1 MTSTDLPSATA
12 VPASAPGRAA
22 YPHSRPRTVPRWW
35 RDASAAL
42 LWAVLLWVTALWVQG
57 GGLTGIGTPAGLL
70 TSTGRLTGLVA
81 SALLL
86 VQNQRTDLA
95 RLEAAVERVALAVE
109 RQGGGSTAPGAA
121 LQGYVVAG
129 GSSYHLPN
137 CTLPEARTEAHMIP
151 LTDVV
156 GSALEPCRVCRPPQ
170 FGRLVNGAVPPAP
183 TASV

>member
-1 MTSTDLPSATA
+1 MSNLSLPNL
-12 VPASAPGRAA
+12 PGQNN
-22 YPHSRPRTVPRWW
+22 
-35 RDASAAL
+35 L
-42 LWAVLLWVTALWVQG
+42 GKLGGQLGVLLCLLGFLIMFFGWNGAASSNFVPSQFPYLIS
-57 GGLTGIGTPAGLL
+57 GGLVGLGVVVL
-70 TSTGRLTGLVA
+70 G

-129 GSSYHLPN
+129 GSSYHVPD
-137 CTLPEARTEAHMIP
+137 CTLPEARTEAHMVP
-151 LTDVV
+151 LTDIP
-156 GSALEPCRVCRPPQ
+156 GSSLEPCRVCRPPQ
-170 FGRLVNGAVPPAP
+170 FGRLTNGAVPPAP

>member
-1 MTSTDLPSATA
+1 MSNLSLPNL
-12 VPASAPGRAA
+12 PGQNN
-22 YPHSRPRTVPRWW
+22 
-35 RDASAAL
+35 L
-42 LWAVLLWVTALWVQG
+42 GKLGGQLGVLLCLLGFLIMFFGWNGAASSNFVPSQFPYLIS
-57 GGLTGIGTPAGLL
+57 GGLVGLGVVVL
-70 TSTGRLTGLVA
+70 G

-129 GSSYHLPN
+129 GSSYHLPD
-137 CTLPEARTEAHMIP
+137 CTLPEARTEAHMVP